1 MIRPM
6 RLLAMAR
13 KEWTHVRRDIRSLIL
28 AFVIPVTL
36 LLLFGYALT
45 LDVDRVPTK
54 IWDQDATP
62 ASRELVGRLVGSKYF
77 RIVDFIE
84 TDDELVH
91 AIESGTAIAVLTIPA
106 GFGDSIHRDR
116 LVPVQVVLDGS
127 DANTAAIVR
136 SYFNMV
142 SATFTLE
149 LRREWAAKRGIDR
162 LNDPVSF
169 QPRVWFN
176 EDLTSKNYIIPGLIA
191 VIMMILAALMTSLTV
206 SKEWETGTM
215 EQLISTPVKPVE
227 LVIGKLLPYLAIGAA
242 DVLIVVFLG
251 RWLFAV
257 PMRGSYLFLGAI
269 SFVFLVGGL
278 MIGMLVSITT
288 KSQLLSSQ
296 LSIVITYL
304 PAIMLSG
311 FVYPISSMPLPVEIL
326 THIVPARYFIAILK
340 SIYLKGLGLSML
352 WVDVLL
358 LTVFA
363 VVMVSVSVR
372 RFQKRLE

>member
-1 MIRPM
+1 
-6 RLLAMAR
+6 
-13 KEWTHVRRDIRSLIL
+13 
-28 AFVIPVTL
+28 
-36 LLLFGYALT
+36 
-45 LDVDRVPTK
+45 
-54 IWDQDATP
+54 
-62 ASRELVGRLVGSKYF
+62 
-77 RIVDFIE
+77 
-84 TDDELVH
+84 
-91 AIESGTAIAVLTIPA
+91 
-106 GFGDSIHRDR
+106 
-116 LVPVQVVLDGS
+116 
-127 DANTAAIVR
+127 
-136 SYFNMV
+136 
-142 SATFTLE
+142 
-149 LRREWAAKRGIDR
+149 
-162 LNDPVSF
+162 
-169 QPRVWFN
+169 
-176 EDLTSKNYIIPGLIA
+176 
-191 VIMMILAALMTSLTV
+191 MMILAALMTSLTV

-215 EQLISTPVKPVE
+215 EQLISTPVKPAE
-227 LVIGKLLPYLAIGAA
+227 LVIGKLLPYLVIGAA

-304 PAIMLSG
+304 PAIMMSG
-311 FVYPISSMPLPVEIL
+311 FVYPISSMPIPVQIL

-372 RFQKRLE
+372 KFHKRLE